1 MPFETPLPPNA
12 VRRALDGIRSALGPE
27 DLRRLDRLEPL
38 IRDDSLIDLGEA
50 LTALYPDR
58 DRGNALAGWRQF
70 RKRLREAASERGLAL
85 SLDTDNQKQQPPER
99 RVAWFSGEDPI
110 REKMDRYNRGET
122 GNVDPKRRVPQE
134 LVDLEREK
142 LPWVRCFVSYAHK
155 DRAKKEDLLERLE
168 ERFTL
173 STDYR
178 FRDWTDAGIL
188 PGEDWEE
195 EIRRAIAEC
204 DFGLLLVSHAFL
216 GSAFIIRE
224 ELPHFLPEPSGG
236 ETGLLIPVALKK
248 VALDGSIDLKG
259 LASRQIFRDDKE
271 RAFSECRGNAKEAFA
286 DQLFRAILERL
297 NKALPLREPEEGPAR
312 EPAPSSA
319 PRDRPLP
326 SRGHRFT
333 ETTDPETTDPDT
345 AQARRWIN
353 HLRQETRHA
362 FHPVDTQAVLATM
375 AKAEPG
381 RSDYDG
387 ERFDALE
394 YLLKWAT
401 DPKAPPYGALLGEYG
416 MGKTTT
422 CKVLTQALLDRRAAP
437 PEDADNAVSPMP
449 FYLDLRHLG
458 DRAKDNPT
466 LETILDT
473 VLTRSWRGG
482 NAGISAQEVIRGVR
496 EAGALVIFDGLDEV
510 LVHLTPS
517 GGQAFI
523 REIWRILPPPPV
535 AGQGANPT
543 PKPGKLLV
551 SCRTHYFRTLRA
563 QQNWFTGEERDGVR
577 AGRYASLLL
586 VPFSEAQIARYLELN
601 LPGREQDRILE
612 LIASVHNLPELAE
625 RPYTLSL
632 IAEHIPFIER
642 LRAEGRPVRGVTLYR
657 QMVASWLERDDGKH
671 QLTPGHKQQLM
682 ERFAATLWQRGLRDW
697 SVDDVEQWLMD
708 FFLAHPGIAA
718 HYQGKDRE
726 LLKEDLRTATFLVRH
741 GEDRFR
747 FAHTSLQ
754 EFFLAGFLYRAL
766 RAGRP
771 EDWALPAPGGA
782 ASQGDPL
789 ADRPDAPGDQ
799 IGQTSRIGNPKPMLL
814 PSPETLGF
822 LTDLVM
828 EGSAGEGAEAVIRT
842 LKAIRD
848 QYRPGASE
856 LLLTWFL
863 EAGGVDRRAPGAQPP
878 DGQSTENNTVDALRL
893 STLHN
898 AKYHTKQ
905 DKRAPGAQ
913 PPDGQSTE
921 NNTVDA
927 LRLSTLQ
934 GTGAAPFPLSLA
946 RMDLTGADL
955 RGWKFIG
962 PAEGPPLNLR
972 GIRLARA
979 RLENARFRQV
989 DLTGADCA
997 GARMDRVEVLA
1008 ARMGDATLAGAS
1020 LTGALFRRVDLR
1032 GSTFTGADGSGS
1044 FGSFGARFVLC
1055 RLQEVRGLDPEDPNV
1070 RFAVCEPAAFRSRF
1084 PGDAGSIAGATP
1096 RGCPSSSAPHDHPS
1110 APRLR
1115 WLMGHTSAITCC
1127 AFSPDGRRLLSASWD
1142 HTLRLWDAQTGQ
1154 TLMAL
1159 PGHKNDVNF
1168 CAFSSDGRRL
1178 LSASNDKTLRLW
1190 DAQTGQ
1196 PLITLLGHE
1205 DDVSSCAF
1213 SPDGRRLLSA
1223 SWDHTLRL
1231 WDAQTGEALIVLQ
1244 GHEHYV
1250 TSCAFSPDGRRLL
1263 SASDDKTLRLWDA
1276 QTGET
1281 LMVLPGHED
1290 DINSCAFSPD
1300 GRRLLSASGDNT
1312 LRLWDAET
1320 GEALAVLRGHEDSV
1334 LSCAFS
1340 PDGRRLLS
1348 AGLDNTL
1355 RLWDGETLESLAV
1368 LRGQEDRVRSCAF
1381 SPDGQRLL
1389 SASGDN
1395 TLRLW
1400 EAETGQSLRAL
1411 PGHQNWVTCC
1421 AFSPDGRR
1429 LLSGGGDSTLR
1440 LWDGETFE
1448 SLAVLRGHEHWVESC
1463 AFSPDGRRLLS
1474 AGVDGTLR
1482 LWDGETLE
1490 SLAVLR
1496 GHENP
1501 VLSCAFSPDGRR
1513 LLSASSDK
1521 TLRLWDGETLES
1533 LAVLR
1538 GHQNGV
1544 LSCAFSPDGRRLL
1557 SASDDKTL
1565 RLWDGETFESLAVLQ
1580 GHQYS
1585 VTSCAFSPDGRRLLS
1600 ASEDNTLRLWDAES
1614 GKPLAVLPGHEDPIT
1629 SCAFSPDGRRLLS
1642 ASWDHTLRLWDAETG
1657 QSLMVLPGH
1666 EHWVTCCAFSPDGR
1680 RLLSASEDNTLRL
1693 WDAETGAE
1701 VVCIHLADGE
1711 YAALPAAGGWP
1722 LALSAE
1728 AWRYLGWV
1736 VAAPGQGL
1744 TRYPLEAHP
1753 EYGEYAARRRA
1764 LPPGGGA

>member
-12 VRRALDGIRSALGPE
+12 VRRALAEIRPALGAE

-50 LTALYPDR
+50 LAALYPDR

-85 SLDTDNQKQQPPER
+85 SLDTDNQKQQPPEE

-110 REKMDRYNRGET
+110 REEMDRYNRGET
-122 GNVDPKRRVPQE
+122 GDVDPKRRVPQE

-178 FRDWTDAGIL
+178 FRDWTDAEIL
-188 PGEDWEE
+188 PGEDWRE

-204 DFGLLLVSHAFL
+204 DFGLMLVSHAFL

-224 ELPHFLPEPSGG
+224 ELPHFLPEPSGE

-259 LASRQIFRDDKE
+259 LAPRQIFYNDKE
-271 RAFSECRGNAKEAFA
+271 RAFSECQGNAKEAFA
-286 DQLFRAILERL
+286 DQLFRAILDRL
-297 NKALPLREPEEGPAR
+297 NKALPLRGPDPEPER
-312 EPAPSSA
+312 F
-319 PRDRPLP
+319 RDDP
-326 SRGHRFT
+326 
-333 ETTDPETTDPDT
+333 ETAYPETTDPKTDPDP
-345 AQARRWIN
+345 AQTRRWEN
-353 HLRQETRHA
+353 HLRLETRHN

-375 AKAEPG
+375 AKTEPG
-381 RSDYDG
+381 KSDYDG

-437 PEDADNAVSPMP
+437 PEDADNAFPPMP

-482 NAGISAQEVIRGVR
+482 DAGISAREVIRGVR

-535 AGQGANPT
+535 AGQGANSP

-789 ADRPDAPGDQ
+789 ADRPDAYG
-799 IGQTSRIGNPKPMLL
+799 GQTGRIGNPKPMLL

-822 LTDLVM
+822 LTDLVI

-842 LKAIRD
+842 LKRIRD

-856 LLLTWFL
+856 LLLKWFL
-863 EAGGVDRRAPGAQPP
+863 EAGGVDKLRA
-878 DGQSTENNTVDALRL
+878 STANNTVDALRL

-921 NNTVDA
+921 NKTVDA
-927 LRLSTLQ
+927 LRLSTLPE
-934 GTGAAPFPLSLA
+934 TGAAPFPLSLA

-955 RGWKFIG
+955 RGWEFIG
-962 PAEGPPLNLR
+962 PAEGPALNLR

-997 GARMDRVEVLA
+997 GARMDRVEVLD

-1032 GSTFTGADGSGS
+1032 GSGFTGA
-1044 FGSFGARFVLC
+1044 GSFGARFVLC
-1055 RLQEVRGLDPEDPNV
+1055 RLQDVRGLDDPEGPGI
-1070 RFAVCEPAAFRSRF
+1070 RFGACEPAAFHTPF
-1084 PGDAGSIAGATP
+1084 PGDG
-1096 RGCPSSSAPHDHPS
+1096 SAPGRPSPGHP
-1110 APRLR
+1110 ATPRLR
-1115 WLMGHTSAITCC
+1115 WLTGHSGSINCC
-1127 AFSPDGRRLLSASWD
+1127 AFSPDGRRLLSASED
-1142 HTLRLWDAQTGQ
+1142 HTLRLWDAESGEA
-1154 TLMAL
+1154 LMAL
-1159 PGHKNDVNF
+1159 PGH
-1168 CAFSSDGRRL
+1168 
-1178 LSASNDKTLRLW
+1178 
-1190 DAQTGQ
+1190 
-1196 PLITLLGHE
+1196 E
-1205 DDVSSCAF
+1205 DDVTSCAF
-1213 SPDGRRLLSA
+1213 SPDGRRLLSGGG
-1223 SWDHTLRL
+1223 DRTLRL
-1231 WDAQTGEALIVLQ
+1231 WDAESGEPLMALP
-1244 GHEHYV
+1244 GHQNSV

-1263 SASDDKTLRLWDA
+1263 SASRD
-1276 QTGET
+1276 
-1281 LMVLPGHED
+1281 H
-1290 DINSCAFSPD
+1290 
-1300 GRRLLSASGDNT
+1300 
-1312 LRLWDAET
+1312 
-1320 GEALAVLRGHEDSV
+1320 
-1334 LSCAFS
+1334 
-1340 PDGRRLLS
+1340 
-1348 AGLDNTL
+1348 
-1355 RLWDGETLESLAV
+1355 
-1368 LRGQEDRVRSCAF
+1368 
-1381 SPDGQRLL
+1381 
-1389 SASGDN
+1389 
-1395 TLRLW
+1395 
-1400 EAETGQSLRAL
+1400 
-1411 PGHQNWVTCC
+1411 
-1421 AFSPDGRR
+1421 
-1429 LLSGGGDSTLR
+1429 
-1440 LWDGETFE
+1440 
-1448 SLAVLRGHEHWVESC
+1448 
-1463 AFSPDGRRLLS
+1463 
-1474 AGVDGTLR
+1474 TLR

-1496 GHENP
+1496 GHENGVTSCAFSP
-1501 VLSCAFSPDGRR
+1501 DGRRLLSGGWDNTLRLWDAETGEALMALPGHENEVRSCAFSPDGRRLLSASFDHTLRLWDAQTGQSLMALPGHESAVFSCAFSPDGRR

-1538 GHQNGV
+1538 GHEDWVRSCAFSPDGRRLLSGGGDNTLRLWDAQTGQSLIVLRGHQGGV
-1544 LSCAFSPDGRRLL
+1544 SSCAFSPDGRRLLSASEDHTLRLWDAESGEPLIVLPGHESGVRSCAFSPDGLRLLSASWDHTLRLWDGETLESLAVLPGHEGPVQSCAFSPDGRRLL
-1557 SASDDKTL
+1557 SASDDHTL
-1565 RLWDGETFESLAVLQ
+1565 RLWDGETLESLAVLR
-1580 GHQYS
+1580 GHGNE
-1585 VTSCAFSPDGRRLLS
+1585 VRSCAFSPDGRRLLS
-1600 ASEDNTLRLWDAES
+1600 AGRDNTLRLWD
-1614 GKPLAVLPGHEDPIT
+1614 G
-1629 SCAFSPDGRRLLS
+1629 
-1642 ASWDHTLRLWDAETG
+1642 
-1657 QSLMVLPGH
+1657 
-1666 EHWVTCCAFSPDGR
+1666 
-1680 RLLSASEDNTLRL
+1680 
-1693 WDAETGAE
+1693 ETGAE
-1701 VVCIHLADGE
+1701 VVCIHLADEE
-1711 YAALPAAGGWP
+1711 YAALPTAGGWP
-1722 LALSAE
+1722 LATSAE

-1736 VAAPGQGL
+1736 VAIPGQGL

-1764 LPPGGGA
+1764 LPPVGGA